1 MPNVYKKYSM
11 NEYYFSSSD
20 KFLVYADIEGE
31 IQFIKY
37 QIINFYILAYF
48 NDNGNKVLNMLICSQ
63 RDDYQ
68 YNSEFYFKCNTFM
81 YDVEGKDIEFLPY
94 IFYNDINSPYEIM
107 MNNSIKAENPYDTNY
122 SVTLKISILLLYIFL
137 LL

>member
-37 QIINFYILAYF
+37 QIISFYILAYF

-63 RDDYQ
+63 RGDYQ

-94 IFYNDINSPYEIM
+94 IFYNDIDSPYEIIM
-107 MNNSIKAENPYDTNY
+107 KKSIKAENPYDTNY